1 MNNIID
7 LLKNSKIY
15 FYENRKQILE
25 SEQINKLIN
34 VIELLNK
41 KRKIVYRGFSYE
53 NITNDFW
60 RYIFVVGEKGH
71 HFRNETY
78 FHRERKGY
86 FNYDNNHELS
96 DNENNYEN
104 VKDIL
109 KNFLYKNSNERIGD
123 RIPDD
128 IIESIEKYRKN
139 NNISKRKIYYMIL
152 SWLHNIGAKTG
163 YKLDSPYV
171 STTQSLKTA
180 IDFANDRH
188 SKMKSE
194 KRYVYVCFLG
204 SENILDYFETSK
216 LNKFLAD
223 IDINWYDNIH
233 TEIMIKDAIFPQFL
247 IGIFEIGESDSN
259 FILNNHFLKL
269 LSSNINVE
277 KLAELIIKFG
287 IPINQSEFDDNYKKL
302 GYSMYVEVDANTRKI
317 VKNGKEYV
325 IGTINE

>member
-1 MNNIID
+1 MNNFVD
-7 LLKNSKIY
+7 LLKNSNIY
-15 FYENRKQILE
+15 FYENGRQKLTL
-25 SEQINKLIN
+25 EQINKLIN
-34 VIELLNK
+34 IIELLNK
-41 KRKIVYRGFSYE
+41 KKKIIYRGFSSE
-53 NITNDFW
+53 NITEDFW
-60 RYIFVVGEKGH
+60 RWIFMVGEKGH

-78 FHRERKGY
+78 LPRERKGY
-86 FNYDNNHELS
+86 VNYDNNHELS
-96 DNENNYEN
+96 DDANYEY
-104 VKDIL
+104 VKNIL
-109 KNFLYKNSNERIGD
+109 REFLYKNNNERIGD
-123 RIPDD
+123 RTPDD

-139 NNISKRKIYYMIL
+139 NKISKRKIYYIIL

-163 YKLDSPYV
+163 YKFDSPYV

-204 SENILDYFETSK
+204 SKNILDYFKTSK

-287 IPINQSEFDDNYKKL
+287 IAINQSEFDDNYKKL
-302 GYSMYVEVDANTRKI
+302 GYSMYVEDDANTRKI